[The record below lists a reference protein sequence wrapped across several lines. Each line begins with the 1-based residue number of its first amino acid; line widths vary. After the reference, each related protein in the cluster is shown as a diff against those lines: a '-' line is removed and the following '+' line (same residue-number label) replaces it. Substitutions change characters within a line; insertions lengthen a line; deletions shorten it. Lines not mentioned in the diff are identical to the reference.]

1 MHKTQERPKDG
12 FKKLSR
18 FSTQDDKLDQ
28 AMKLLD
34 GGLILKR
41 KIATEMLENYQ
52 ELVDRATEIRR
63 HTFEN
68 WDVYLEMFEKNAKQR
83 GSEVHWCHSAEDALE
98 TILNICKQYGVENIV
113 KGKSMATEEIGLN
126 HFLEN
131 NGIKALETDLGEYLV
146 QLRGETPSHLLAP
159 AIHITQEDAEETF
172 RKHHLDFN
180 PDRVFSK
187 PEDLVGEART
197 QIRKSYFQASMGITG
212 ANFLIADTG
221 GSVIVTN
228 EGNGDL
234 SQHLPKCHL
243 VVSGIDKIIPSL
255 NDMSAILR
263 VLARSATGQ
272 EMSVYTTISTG
283 AKSASNPDGPVH
295 SHIIL
300 LDNGRSPLINSDF
313 SDMLRC
319 IRCSACMN
327 HCPVY
332 RAAGGHAYNSTYVG
346 PMGSV
351 LSPAIFG
358 LENYKDLPFA
368 SSFCGKCV
376 EVCPVSIPLTKL
388 MRQYRNLEWQ
398 QNIISPLYKFILY
411 LWTVFA
417 KRPKLYRIFSQ
428 VEQKFLNFLGGSRPM
443 LTRLP
448 FVSGWSDFRH
458 LPKPPK
464 STFQNL
470 WKGNRE

>member
-1 MHKTQERPKDG
+1 
-12 FKKLSR
+12 
-18 FSTQDDKLDQ
+18 
-28 AMKLLD
+28 
-34 GGLILKR
+34 
-41 KIATEMLENYQ
+41 MLENFL
-52 ELVDRATEIRR
+52 ELVGRATEIRG
-63 HTFEN
+63 HTFDN
-68 WDVYLEMFEKNAKQR
+68 WDIYLEMFEKNATEQ
-83 GSEVHWCHSAEDALE
+83 GSVVHWCSSADDALE
-98 TILNICKQYGVENIV
+98 VILDICKQYGVRDIV

-126 HFLEN
+126 SFLEK
-131 NGIKALETDLGEYLV
+131 NGITALETDLGEYLV

-159 AIHITQEDAEETF
+159 AIHITQEDAEKTF
-172 RKHHLDFN
+172 RKHHLNLD
-180 PDRVFSK
+180 PGRIFSA
-187 PEDLVGEART
+187 PEDLVAEARA

-212 ANFLIADTG
+212 ANFLIAETG

-234 SQHLPKCHL
+234 SQHLPRCHL

-255 NDMSAILR
+255 SDLSAILR

-283 AKSASNPDGPVH
+283 VKSESWPRH

-300 LDNGRSPLINSDF
+300 LDNGRSSLINSDF

-346 PMGSV
+346 PMGSI

-358 LENYKDLPFA
+358 LEKHKDLPFA

-376 EVCPVSIPLTKL
+376 EVCPVSIPLTRL
-388 MRQYRNLEWQ
+388 MRQYRNLEWE
-398 QNIISPLYKFILY
+398 QNILSPTYKICLY
-411 LWTVFA
+411 LWGIFA
-417 KRPKLYRIFSQ
+417 KRPKLYRIISQ
-428 VEQKFLNFLGGSRPM
+428 IEQKILNFLGGSHPVIVKI
-443 LTRLP
+443 P
-448 FVSGWSDFRH
+448 FVKGWSNHRH
-458 LPKPPK
+458 LPKPP
-464 STFQNL
+464 STTFQNL
-470 WKGNRE
+470 WKGPRE